1 MQQRVL
7 ITAAASG
14 IGRAIAERFAQ
25 DGHRVHIG
33 DVNAKA
39 VESAL
44 ITVPALRGSVADVG
58 SPASVEALVA
68 DAVGWMGGIDTLI
81 NNHGIAGPRG
91 PIEEIG
97 YADWDRCIQ
106 VNLNGMFYTMKNV
119 VPLMKRQRQGC
130 IINLSTTSS
139 RTGLPNRSAYVAG
152 KVGVLGL
159 TKNCARELGPWN
171 IRCNAVLPGFIDNA
185 RGRGVL
191 AKVAKDKGVSL
202 EDMEKDALRF
212 VSMRTWIQ
220 MSEIADACA
229 FLASDQAKHISGQ
242 ELAVC
247 GNAEWE
253 E

>member
-1 MQQRVL
+1 MRRVI

-14 IGRAIAERFAQ
+14 IGRAIAERFLRNG
-25 DGHRVHIG
+25 DRVFIC
-33 DVNAKA
+33 DVDPAA
-39 VESAL
+39 MASTLAAF
-44 ITVPALRGSVADVG
+44 PALRGSVTDVG
-58 SPASVEALVA
+58 DHDQVEAMFKEALA
-68 DAVGWMGGIDTLI
+68 WTGGVDVLI
-81 NNHGIAGPRG
+81 NNHGVAGPRG
-91 PIEEIG
+91 FVEDLDYDE
-97 YADWDRCIQ
+97 WDHCIR
-106 VNLNGMFYTMKNV
+106 VNLSGMFYTIKQV
-119 VPLMKRQRQGC
+119 VPLMKRQRSGC
-130 IINLSTTSS
+130 ILNLSTTSA
-139 RTGLPNRSAYVAG
+139 RTGLPKRTAYVAG

-159 TKNCARELGPWN
+159 TKNLARELGPWN
-171 IRCNAVLPGFIDNA
+171 IRCNTILPGFMDNA

-202 EDMEKDALRF
+202 EDMEQEALGY

-229 FLASDQAKHISGQ
+229 FLASDEARHISGQ

>member
-1 MQQRVL
+1 MRRVI

-14 IGRAIAERFAQ
+14 IGRAIAERFLH
-25 DGHRVHIG
+25 DGDRVYIC
-33 DVNAKA
+33 DID
-39 VESAL
+39 SAAMAATL
-44 ITVPALRGSVADVG
+44 AAFPALRGSVTDVG
-58 SPASVEALVA
+58 NPAQVEVMFKEAIA
-68 DAVGWMGGIDTLI
+68 WTGGVDVLI

-91 PIEEIG
+91 YVEDLDYDE
-97 YADWDRCIQ
+97 WDHCIR
-106 VNLNGMFYTMKNV
+106 VNLSGMFYTIKQA
-119 VPLMKRQRQGC
+119 VPLMKQQRSGC
-130 IINLSTTSS
+130 ILNLSTTSA
-139 RTGLPNRSAYVAG
+139 RTCLPKRTAYVAG

-159 TKNCARELGPWN
+159 TKNLARELGPWN
-171 IRCNAVLPGFIDNA
+171 IRCNAILPGFMDNA

-191 AKVAKDKGVSL
+191 AKVARDKGVSL
-202 EDMEKDALRF
+202 EAMEQEALRY

-229 FLASDQAKHISGQ
+229 FLASDAARHVSGQ

>member
-14 IGRAIAERFAQ
+14 IGRAIAERFAH
-25 DGHRVHIG
+25 DGHRVHIC
-33 DVNAKA
+33 DVDAKA
-39 VESAL
+39 VEATL
-44 ITVPALRGSVADVG
+44 IAVPTLRGTVTDVG
-58 SPASVEALVA
+58 SSSQVEALVA
-68 DAVGWMGGIDTLI
+68 AAAEWMGGIDTLI

-91 PIEEIG
+91 PIDGISYE
-97 YADWDRCIQ
+97 DWDRCIQ
-106 VNLNGMFYTMKNV
+106 VNLSGMFYTIKNV
-119 VPLMKRQRQGC
+119 VPWMKRQREGC
-130 IINLSTTSS
+130 IINLSTTSA

-171 IRCNAVLPGFIDNA
+171 IRCNAVLPGFMDNA

-191 AKVAKDKGVSL
+191 AKVAKDKGISL
-202 EDMEKDALRF
+202 EEMEKDVIRY

-229 FLASDQAKHISGQ
+229 FLAGDQAKHISGQ